1 MLWDFDILSVFLYE
15 DKINTNAAYVKIIFC
30 AHLVE

>member
-15 DKINTNAAYVKIIFC
+15 DKINTNAAYVKLIFC